1 MAMTSQKF
9 KLIQEHR
16 VILYQIQL
24 SGQPVVNPSPHVFL
38 SYGDSP
44 PIKPVGETELFCM
57 HGNRSVALKFQI
69 IPDTVMSSK
78 PALLFGCDNER
89 LGLLRVSS
97 NVHSIG
103 LNENDHGQ
111 AKIPDP
117 APLPLI
123 NASFIGTYEPQ
134 FQGRGCL
141 GPPVHFQFKPGS
153 QPAQAPVHRVPLSKR
168 QKEYE
173 TIQQYVK
180 ESVLTKVWEPTPW
193 CSN

>member
-1 MAMTSQKF
+1 MCQVSRFYHKVHDFSVICWTISQQSRKSIRHVLWCPAMAMTSQKF

-24 SGQPVVNPSPHVFL
+24 SGQPVVNPSPHVLL

-89 LGLLRVSS
+89 LDLLRVSS

-103 LNENDHGQ
+103 LNENDHGH

-123 NASFIGTYEPQ
+123 NASFIGT
-134 FQGRGCL
+134 
-141 GPPVHFQFKPGS
+141 
-153 QPAQAPVHRVPLSKR
+153 
-168 QKEYE
+168 
-173 TIQQYVK
+173 
-180 ESVLTKVWEPTPW
+180 
-193 CSN
+193 